1 MLNHKIDHFILYKK
15 YMKNKYILHFKNL
28 LYDKQFIKY
37 TLIGLVGVSI
47 DFILFTLLV
56 ELTPVNFLIANFI
69 AISIAISNNF
79 LLNTFFNFKKT
90 NQLFKRFI
98 IFYFVGFLGLLVS
111 QLLLGTLVGLGL
123 GELIAKALTL
133 PFILLFQFILNRK
146 FSFNDEVLILHKFKL
161 FLKKHFLII
170 GIIIMF
176 TVMSL
181 AIIKSLPLS
190 SPLGGPDEATHYG
203 YNVEYIIKNKK
214 LPVSGKDDIKAYQ
227 NCREDLSNYVT
238 CTYSYQPYI
247 GANYFLYA
255 IFSSIIHTITDLSYL
270 KAARLLSLVYGIIYI
285 TFIYLAALKV
295 TKRPNISA
303 AITAIVSLLPQVI
316 FVFSYINQDAHSLA
330 IASFAIWCFVSLWKN
345 PNSKFFLVM
354 TAVAVGGLLPL
365 VKYSYFLFI
374 PIAILFVAFL
384 YFKRKLN
391 NKQILRLVAYGLI
404 SFLLLSSFWYIRN
417 YLLYSDFLGQNYMIN
432 EMSKYHTLGNRYP
445 LLSVSTLSQYAN
457 LNFFNILF
465 NSFFF
470 AFGYMYYY
478 LNQAVYYIVGAVL
491 TGALVLSV
499 KNALDGPKKYTKS
512 SLVIIALFIIY
523 LLMAIFLVY
532 YNSINYDF
540 QPQGRYLYSVLPFF
554 ATALATLYSLNR
566 RYTNII
572 YIFIALVLFLL
583 FGALDVFVRFYI

>member
-56 ELTPVNFLIANFI
+56 ELTPINFLIANFI

-146 FSFNDEVLILHKFKL
+146 FSFNDEVLILHKFKV
-161 FLKKHFLII
+161 FFKKHFLII

-176 TVMSL
+176 SVMSL

-227 NCREDLSNYVT
+227 NCREDLFNYVT
-238 CTYSYQPYI
+238 CTYSYQSYI

-285 TFIYLAALKV
+285 TLIYLAALKI
-295 TKRPNISA
+295 TKRSNISA
-303 AITAIVSLLPQVI
+303 AITAIASLLPQVI

-330 IASFAIWCFVSLWKN
+330 IASFTVWCLASLWTRPK
-345 PNSKFFLVM
+345 SKLYLVLSGI
-354 TAVAVGGLLPL
+354 AVGGLLPL
-365 VKYSYFLFI
+365 AKYNYFLLI
-374 PIAILFVAFL
+374 PIALLFIAFL

-391 NKQILRLVAYGLI
+391 NKQMLMLLAYGLI
-404 SFLLLSSFWYIRN
+404 SFLLLSSFWYVRN

-432 EMSKYHTLGNRYP
+432 EMSKYHALGNRHP
-445 LLSVSTLSQYAN
+445 LLSASTLSQFTN
-457 LNFFNILF
+457 LNFFNTLL

-478 LNQAVYYIVGAVL
+478 LNQAVYYIVGATL
-491 TGALVLSV
+491 IGTLVLSV
-499 KNALDGPKKYTKS
+499 KNALEGPKKYLKS
-512 SLVIIALFIIY
+512 SLIIITLFIIY
-523 LLMAIFLVY
+523 LFMAIFLVY
-532 YNSINYDF
+532 YNSIKYDF
-540 QPQGRYLYSVLPFF
+540 QAQGRYLFSVLPLM
-554 ATALATLYSLNR
+554 AITISALYSLNTK
-566 RYTNII
+566 YKNIV
-572 YIFIALVLFLL
+572 YIFITLVLFLL
-583 FGALDVFVRFYI
+583 FGAIDVLVRYYI